1 MPLVTPFLPARRCSR
16 CVNATDA
23 VALLDK
29 GCGCVLESPSIATDA
44 ASCASGLMDISSA
57 SEMAQAMCGGGCH
70 DLLVVL
76 NSSVCLRRQARKCSR
91 RSACRWP
98 DQIPPNVTKALL
110 AAGAPTDP
118 QGAGT

>member
-1 MPLVTPFLPARRCSR
+1 MTPFLPAEVQPL
-16 CVNATDA
+16 VNATDA

-29 GCGCVLESPSIATDA
+29 GCGCVLELPSIATDA

-76 NSSVCLRRQARKCSR
+76 ERVLGGGHGSAR
-91 RSACRWP
+91 
-98 DQIPPNVTKALL
+98 
-110 AAGAPTDP
+110 GA
-118 QGAGT
+118 QRVVG